1 MSRRRS
7 RSTARTARNAS
18 SARPNLLGRRR
29 DPASGGYT
37 PRRESPT
44 LRLSADERRP
54 CLRLNDDS
62 LKDSPLFPDVLTR
75 RSLVAMSEQR
85 YRWPQMGQLFVEKGR
100 LTSEQLASAL
110 EQQRETG
117 EPLGEILVAR
127 NHISRIDLAAAL
139 STQWSWREEE
149 SATDD
154 APEQRAAAVA
164 VEETSSATTDR
175 AEEPEADGRLVADLQ
190 ARLRG
195 AYEQLAAA
203 EARLEV
209 LEPAVDDLT
218 KAFGVLNAQLHAR
231 GEELAEIRAASA
243 RREEQIAAAAR
254 ALLG

>member
-1 MSRRRS
+1 
-7 RSTARTARNAS
+7 
-18 SARPNLLGRRR
+18 
-29 DPASGGYT
+29 
-37 PRRESPT
+37 
-44 LRLSADERRP
+44 
-54 CLRLNDDS
+54 
-62 LKDSPLFPDVLTR
+62 
-75 RSLVAMSEQR
+75 MSEQR

-100 LTSEQLASAL
+100 LTSAELASAL

-139 STQWSWREEE
+139 STQWSWREDE
-149 SATDD
+149 SAAGDV
-154 APEQRAAAVA
+154 PEQPVAAVA
-164 VEETSSATTDR
+164 VEETGAATADR
-175 AEEPEADGRLVADLQ
+175 SEAAEADGRLVADLQ

-231 GEELAEIRAASA
+231 GEELAEIRAAA
-243 RREEQIAAAAR
+243 AKREEQIAAAAR